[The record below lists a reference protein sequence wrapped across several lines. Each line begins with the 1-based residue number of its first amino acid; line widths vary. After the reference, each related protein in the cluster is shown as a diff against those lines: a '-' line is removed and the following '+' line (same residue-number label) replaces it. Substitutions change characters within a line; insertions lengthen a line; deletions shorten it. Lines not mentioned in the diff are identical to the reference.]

1 MMNFQ
6 IMRLKNNRFVK
17 DTAILTLGVAIA
29 QIVPILAY
37 PILSRIYT
45 PEDFGLLA
53 PITSIIAILGIVVTL
68 KYENAIFI
76 TKSQHDCSSLL
87 IGIFI
92 ISFSFLSILELII
105 ILFSEQLSILLNNY
119 SLKNWLW
126 VCPISAGCVV
136 LFNCFNEWCIRNGR
150 FKSLSINKIVN
161 GISLPG
167 GKLIFSGAV
176 FRSFGLIMGDLL
188 GHIITGASCLIR
200 MFRTDKNIFDGISG
214 IEIKQTLL
222 RYSDC
227 PKFILPGQLLNKI
240 AYEMP
245 VFVIMAQFSTEIV
258 GYFSMSMMVLAL
270 PTIVIGRSIGDTF
283 RKKAADLYIKSGNF
297 TAFWIRIVSFT
308 MALSIVGF
316 LILALIAPQLFNFVL
331 GEEWSVSAKYC
342 RILCPMLAVS
352 FVSQIVSYVYIIVER
367 MKTLLFWQLF
377 YFLSTA
383 IGIGIGAYFYKTI
396 EATLYG
402 LVFGRS
408 IAHITNI
415 ITTYHLSSYKK
426 FMKQ

>member
-1 MMNFQ
+1 MMSSQ
-6 IMRLKNNRFVK
+6 ILRLKNSKFVK
-17 DTAILTLGVAIA
+17 NTAILTLGVAIA
-29 QIVPILAY
+29 QIIPILAY
-37 PILSRIYT
+37 PVLSRIYT

-68 KYENAIFI
+68 KYENAILI
-76 TKSQHDCSSLL
+76 TKSQHDCSSLI

-92 ISFSFLSILELII
+92 ISFSFLSVIELLI
-105 ILFSEQLSILLNNY
+105 ILFSEQFSILLNNH

-150 FKSLSINKIVN
+150 FKALSINKIVN

-167 GKLIFSGAV
+167 GKLIFSGV
-176 FRSFGLIMGDLL
+176 IFRSFGLIIGDLL

-200 MFRTDKNIFDGISG
+200 MFRTDKNIFKGFSKN
-214 IEIKQTLL
+214 EIKQMLR

-240 AYEMP
+240 AYELP
-245 VFVIMAQFSTEIV
+245 VFVIMAQFSAEIV
-258 GYFSMSMMVLAL
+258 GYYSMSMMVLAL

-283 RKKAADLYIKSGNF
+283 RKTAADLYLKSGNF
-297 TAFWIRIVSFT
+297 TKFWIRIVSFA

-316 LILALIAPQLFNFVL
+316 SILALIAPQLFSFVL
-331 GEEWSVSAKYC
+331 GEEWSVSAEYC
-342 RILCPMLAVS
+342 RILSPMLAVS
-352 FVSQIVSYVYIIVER
+352 FVSQIVSYVYIIVEK
-367 MKTLLFWQLF
+367 MKTLLFWQMF
-377 YFLSTA
+377 YFLSTI
-383 IGIGIGAYFYKTI
+383 IGICIGAFFYKTI
-396 EATLYG
+396 EATLCG
-402 LVFGRS
+402 LVIGRS

-415 ITTYHLSSYKK
+415 LNTYRLSSYKK
-426 FMKQ
+426 NVE